1 MTSQSI
7 QNISSCFPVLFRS
20 HCILYCLQS
29 CSHSFSAFMF
39 HILKWLPLFQENR
52 LLAGEMILPVMME
65 PPPDNYS
72 YITPDV
78 LLPGTKWVDNHKG
91 IFTVHLEAVTSV
103 HTQVLPLLRYCFVR
117 SSRQESLLYIS
128 SCYSLRAAV
137 ALSGKEVL
145 WTNLELPLLLVTRE
159 FDRTMLSFYLK
170 FFLFCKQN

>member
-1 MTSQSI
+1 
-7 QNISSCFPVLFRS
+7 
-20 HCILYCLQS
+20 
-29 CSHSFSAFMF
+29 MF

-103 HTQVLPLLRYCFVR
+103 HTQVFPLLRYCFLR
-117 SSRQESLLYIS
+117 SSRQKNLLYIS

-137 ALSGKEVL
+137 ALSGMEVS

-159 FDRTMLSFYLK
+159 FDRTMSSFYLK